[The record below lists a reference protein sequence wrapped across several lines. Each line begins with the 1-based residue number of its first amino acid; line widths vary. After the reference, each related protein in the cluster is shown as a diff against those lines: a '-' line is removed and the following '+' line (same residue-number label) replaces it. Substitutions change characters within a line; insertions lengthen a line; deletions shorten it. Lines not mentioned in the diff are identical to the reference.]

1 MKTMNKIF
9 TAKYHSFL
17 FIIPILYFIIGSYFR
32 YILGDLSLRSLDPDY
47 VYFMTGLE
55 ASQCHF
61 NVTHIDHPGTP
72 LQFLMGLIYQ
82 ITFLFRPGNISFLE
96 DVFRN
101 PDLYMAVS
109 NMAITGIITSLLFY
123 SGRRIYRKTGSILY
137 GLLIQCTPFLP
148 VVWFDIIGRIV
159 PELLLPIPVILIELF
174 IMELVFSGEEAESR
188 KQIIF
193 LSAVSALGL
202 SIKLTFIPLWIIPL
216 LILKSWK
223 AKLKFLMFSIAFF
236 MVFAIPVL
244 FRLNAFTGWIKAL
257 FIHSGQYGGG
267 EANIVN
273 WSEFGT
279 NLQFLW
285 AYERWFI
292 VTVLITFS
300 LAVAYFLMFRR
311 KSDKKLLV
319 IIGAVL
325 LAIVLQTGMV
335 CKQFQHRYYIPVLLM
350 LPLLVFLIAET
361 IKKILNGRMQILIS
375 AGLLVFIGAFFVHQR
390 PWIKLK
396 SEVMS
401 ADMSQRTETWHFV
414 STLDPNAIRIITTQN
429 YGGPFKE
436 YALMTSYAWAGDQQK
451 YFKETLARIY
461 PDSYLYFTWDN
472 TIRFWGKE
480 LTFKK
485 VTESRKP
492 VYLYLENDSPELYQ
506 KTLSKFQF
514 MTDSAKVEPE
524 LVYRNEKTKE
534 LVYLLKLS
542 SKTDSIPK
550 I

>member
-1 MKTMNKIF
+1 MKTMDKIF
-9 TAKYHSFL
+9 AAKYHSFL

-82 ITFLFRPGNISFLE
+82 ITFLFRPGNVSFLE

-109 NMAITGIITSLLFY
+109 NMAITGIITALLFY
-123 SGRRIYRKTGSILY
+123 SGRRIYHKTGSILY

-148 VVWFDIIGRIV
+148 IVWFDIIGRIV

-174 IMELVFSGEEAESR
+174 IMELVFSGEEAERR

-223 AKLKFLMFSIAFF
+223 AKLKFLMFSIVFF
-236 MVFAIPVL
+236 MLFAIPVL

-273 WSEFGT
+273 WSEFGI

-292 VTVLITFS
+292 VTVLIS
-300 LAVAYFLMFRR
+300 SILAVVYFLMFRR

-319 IIGAVL
+319 ITGAVL

-375 AGLLVFIGAFFVHQR
+375 AGLIVFIGAFFMHQR

-401 ADMSQRTETWHFV
+401 ADMAQRTETWHFV

-472 TIRFWGKE
+472 TLRYWGKE

-485 VTESRKP
+485 VTESGKP

-524 LVYRNEKTKE
+524 LLYRNEKTKE
-534 LVYLLKLS
+534 LVYRLKLS